1 MECFSA
7 IKRKEVL
14 IYSTWINLKNFA
26 LSEISQIQK
35 KTHFMVPLR

>member
-35 KTHFMVPLR
+35 DTYCAIPLV